1 LGDPSQGKVA
11 LKQAKS
17 EGFDA
22 FQPVLPAGFDPS
34 SGRGTVPMKPTGS
47 PLVVPHSGIRRGKM
61 AEDTLTT
68 AGIGRHG
75 ATRLPSVDV
84 DSFNIE
90 LKDDDGFLGDRASK
104 GAFRKILDTLRKPL
118 KKNGDDPLGD
128 KSAEE
133 IGKSTLDQVL
143 VGDDVGAAALVHSAI
158 EEFARELAYVTSRF
172 LKTRAWA
179 DTERIVVGGGFRQSR
194 VGELAIARTDIL
206 LKAEGLQVDLVPIRF
221 HPDEAGLIGC
231 LHLAPSWIFEAHD
244 SILAVDIGGSNIR
257 CGVVETRWKK
267 APDLSKASV
276 WKSELWRHADDEPT
290 REGAVKRLVKMLKGL
305 IAAADAEGLKLAPF
319 IGIACPGVINEDGS
333 IEKGAQNLP
342 GNWESSKFNLPAS
355 LVEAIPAIGDHD
367 TAVLMHNDGVAQGLS
382 EVPFMQDVEHWGVLT
397 IGTGLG
403 NARFT
408 NRRKEKDKD
417 RDDKKEKD
425 EKDDKKEK
433 KSKD

>member
-1 LGDPSQGKVA
+1 
-11 LKQAKS
+11 
-17 EGFDA
+17 
-22 FQPVLPAGFDPS
+22 
-34 SGRGTVPMKPTGS
+34 
-47 PLVVPHSGIRRGKM
+47 M

-68 AGIGRHG
+68 VGIGRHG
-75 ATRLPSVDV
+75 AARLPSVDV

-104 GAFRKILDTLRKPL
+104 GAFRKILDDLRKPL
-118 KKNGDDPLGD
+118 KKNGDDPLGG
-128 KSAEE
+128 KSAEK
-133 IGKSTLDQVL
+133 ITKSELDAAL
-143 VGDDVGAAALVHSAI
+143 MGEDVGAAALVHGAI
-158 EEFARELAYVTSRF
+158 EEFASELAYVTSKF
-172 LKTRAWA
+172 LKTKAWA

-194 VGELAIARTDIL
+194 VGELAIARTDVL
-206 LKAEGLQVDLVPIRF
+206 LKAEGFNVDLVPIRF
-221 HPDEAGLIGC
+221 DPDEAGLIGC

-244 SILAVDIGGSNIR
+244 SILAVDIGGTNIR
-257 CGVVETRWKK
+257 CGLVETRWKK

-276 WKSELWRHADDEPT
+276 WHAELWRHADDEPT

-305 IAAADAEGLKLAPF
+305 IEEAEAEGLKLAPF

-333 IEKGAQNLP
+333 IAKGAQNLP

-382 EVPFMQDVEHWGVLT
+382 EVPFMQDVDHWGVLT

-408 NRRKEKDKD
+408 NRHKD
-417 RDDKKEKD
+417 KEKD
-425 EKDDKKEK
+425 EKREDDKEK
-433 KSKD
+433 KSKE